1 MTGKLPEDF
10 RRLLRQDLRTA
21 GEWALKESFRWIWSY
36 RSVAGAMRF
45 AHDWAE
51 AVARGGLR
59 PMIRAAE
66 TVKRHL
72 WGIVSFVEH
81 PITNA
86 ATEGGN
92 SMIESLRHS
101 ARGLPNFAS
110 LRIRVLFHLGRL
122 QLKSS

>member
-1 MTGKLPEDF
+1 
-10 RRLLRQDLRTA
+10 
-21 GEWALKESFRWIWSY
+21 
-36 RSVAGAMRF
+36 MRF

-51 AVARGGLR
+51 AVAHAGLR
-59 PMIRAAE
+59 PMIKAAE

-86 ATEGGN
+86 ATEGVN

-101 ARGLPNFAS
+101 TRGRPNFAS

-122 QLKSS
+122 QLTPS